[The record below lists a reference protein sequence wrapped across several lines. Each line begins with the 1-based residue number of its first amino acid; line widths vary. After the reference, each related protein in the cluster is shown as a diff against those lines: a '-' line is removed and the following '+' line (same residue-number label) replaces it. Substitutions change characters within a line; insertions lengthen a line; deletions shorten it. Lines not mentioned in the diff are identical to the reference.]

1 MPAIYLTSVSENHMT
16 FSQLWRLISLGLC
29 LLLSGCL
36 HMDVVFKVQP
46 DGSGTITETMH
57 WPANHPLLRQF
68 GGKLPPMSA
77 AKLQALQERA
87 RSLGPG
93 VTVSKQS
100 QASADGQV
108 DDIITFQVPSF
119 HQLHYALDDKPGK
132 KSQGLQYGFELVRKA
147 GQPIKLIV
155 NNDPFVISLFDQ
167 GNAANQSPD
176 AAAASAN
183 EGVRQFLTTS
193 MQAMAG
199 TALDVRLE
207 FDGEPLKSIAA
218 FQEGPVATLFH
229 LDVDQLTAKADWQSR
244 MFAQPPQRTT
254 GAPCKYADQPGMRV
268 DCQPTIAVWLR

>member
-1 MPAIYLTSVSENHMT
+1 MT
-16 FSQLWRLISLGLC
+16 FGQLWRLISLSLLC

-57 WPANHPLLRQF
+57 WPAYHPLLRQF

-93 VTVSKQS
+93 VTVSEQS
-100 QASADGQV
+100 QAGADGQV
-108 DDIITFQVPSF
+108 DHTITFQVPNF
-119 HQLHYALDDKPGK
+119 HQLHYALDNKPGQ

-147 GQPIKLIV
+147 GQPVKLIV

-167 GNAANQSPD
+167 ANSPKQDRD
-176 AAAASAN
+176 AAAANAN
-183 EGVRQFLTTS
+183 EGVRRFLTTS

-199 TALDVRLE
+199 MALDVRLE
-207 FDGEPLKSIAA
+207 FTTEPLKSTAA
-218 FQEGPVATLFH
+218 FQAGPVATLFH
-229 LDVDQLTAKADWQSR
+229 LDVDQLTAKADWQSS
-244 MFAQPPQRTT
+244 MLAQPPRRPA
-254 GAPCKYADQPGMRV
+254 GAPCQHADQPGMRV
-268 DCQPTIAVWLR
+268 DCQRTIEVWLR